1 MGKKRGSQKEQGK
14 VMKKKRGI
22 TKENRPTFV
31 GFCSQYFKH
40 KDDKK
45 VIRRQGKQI
54 VRDYEQEKR
63 K

>member
-1 MGKKRGSQKEQGK
+1 M
-14 VMKKKRGI
+14 MKKKRGI

-31 GFCSQYFKH
+31 GFRSQFFKH

-45 VIRRQGKQI
+45 VIRRQGKKI